1 MKRKGASPVIAAL
14 LLIGIAVAGAVIT
27 YTWVMSMVKTQGAAA
42 QTAIRLDEVL
52 FGNYTE
58 DDQYAGNY
66 SVKVTIR
73 NTGSVPTVIE
83 SVYVYKG
90 DAQIATIT
98 NVDFALG
105 EKDVAA
111 ITLEQ
116 AGSGATWANYSPDMG
131 TEPGTSNVPGERN
144 TGITTWSRALQ
155 TASGYLIRV
164 VSDGGFTVEGTY
176 YSPSN
181 LAG

>member
-42 QTAIRLDEVL
+42 QTAIRMDEVL
-52 FGNYTE
+52 FGNGTGADE
-58 DDQYAGNY
+58 FC
-66 SVKVTIR
+66 VKVTIR

-83 SVYVYKG
+83 SIYVYKG
-90 DAQIATIT
+90 DAQIATVT
-98 NVDFALG
+98 GVDFALG
-105 EKDVAA
+105 EKDIAA

-116 AGSGATWANYSPDMG
+116 AAAATWANYLPDMG
-131 TEPGTSNVPGERN
+131 TEPGSVGVPGERN
-144 TGITTWSRALQ
+144 QNIATWTTALE
-155 TASGYLIRV
+155 TASGYLVRV

-176 YSPSN
+176 YSPSDF
-181 LAG
+181 A